1 MKKNIHTKLHKK
13 NVRKVSPKTG
23 LKRFYKKLPLHEN
36 DCLAL
41 TKYFLRHQLLLQ
53 LWMDF

>member
-13 NVRKVSPKTG
+13 NVRKVLTKTV
-23 LKRFYKKLPLHEN
+23 LKRVYKKIPLQEN
-36 DCLAL
+36 ESLAL